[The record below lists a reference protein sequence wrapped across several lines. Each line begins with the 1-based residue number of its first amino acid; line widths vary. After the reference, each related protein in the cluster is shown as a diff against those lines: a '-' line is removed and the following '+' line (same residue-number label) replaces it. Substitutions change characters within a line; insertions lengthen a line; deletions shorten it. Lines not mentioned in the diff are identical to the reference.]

1 MRAFYEPVALTHPE
15 ISDIARALNVMQRS
29 PIHSSGVYWCRCPA
43 GVTPDLYVSHL
54 RNVELEDDDAWDADS
69 ADISP
74 SAHGKPCPPRLL
86 YLRSSP
92 GNSSPSLETVHPLS
106 PRRELVRVSE

>member
-74 SAHGKPCPPRLL
+74 SAHGKPYPPRLRL
-86 YLRSSP
+86 DAQGMHAGRPVCLLGEAPTRPSP
-92 GNSSPSLETVHPLS
+92 CIGS
-106 PRRELVRVSE
+106 